1 MRSLVSAGAVRPL
14 PNIPAGGYLAAIGFF
29 RSSQP
34 AGVSRQS
41 FD

>member
-1 MRSLVSAGAVRPL
+1 MRWLVCAGAVRPL
-14 PNIPAGGYLAAIGFF
+14 PNVPAGGYLAAIGFF

-34 AGVSRQS
+34 ASVSRQS